1 MSPSSNPSS
10 GEKPA
15 ASGGSRPR
23 PAAKDS
29 PPRAS
34 HPRAPR
40 RRGIY
45 LLPNLFTTAALF
57 SGFYAIVAAT
67 SGRYESA
74 AIAIFVAMVLDGM
87 DGRIARMTGTQSSF
101 GAEYDSLSDV
111 ISFGLAPSLL
121 LYESVLA
128 GMGKPGWVA
137 AFFYTAATALRLARF
152 NTQVASAD
160 KNYFQGLPCPAA
172 AAVLAGLVWFVGDH
186 DLLGTAVAPFAFAVT
201 IAAGALMVSRF
212 RFHSF
217 KNLDLRG
224 QVPFS
229 AIFAVVLIFVLVS
242 SDPPLVLFL
251 AALGYALS
259 GPLLTLLSLR
269 RRRARRRGLSS
280 PPYDIDPG

>member
-1 MSPSSNPSS
+1 MSDPS
-10 GEKPA
+10 GEGSSSSDEPL
-15 ASGGSRPR
+15 SGHRAG
-23 PAAKDS
+23 DS
-29 PPRAS
+29 SERDP
-34 HPRAPR
+34 HPKIPR

-67 SGRYESA
+67 DGRYESA
-74 AIAIFVAMVLDGM
+74 AIAIFVAMVLDGV
-87 DGRIARMTGTQSSF
+87 DGRIARMTGTQSNF

-152 NTQVASAD
+152 NVQVGSTD
-160 KNYFQGLPCPAA
+160 KRYFQGLPCPAA

-186 DLLGTAVAPFAFAVT
+186 DLLGPALAPFAFAIT
-201 IAAGALMVSRF
+201 IATGALMVSRF

-229 AIFAVVLIFVLVS
+229 AIFAVVLLFVLVS

-251 AALGYALS
+251 AALAYAGS

-269 RRRARRRGLSS
+269 RRRARRRGMSS
-280 PPYDIDPG
+280 SSYDIDPG